1 MTTRRQLLKSKRK
14 LQYKSQFSPG
24 LLNQPHKKGVCMK
37 IFTKSP
43 RKPNS
48 ARRNVAKVRILTN
61 YMLDIHIPG
70 IGHNLKEYSIVLI
83 RGRGGHPTDLP
94 GMKYQLIRGKYDLEP
109 VQTRV
114 SSRSKYGKKKLQQF

>member
-1 MTTRRQLLKSKRK
+1 MTTLRQLLKKKRQ
-14 LQYKSQFSPG
+14 LQYRSKFSPG
-24 LLNQPHKKGVCMK
+24 LLGQPHKRGVCMK

-70 IGHNLKEYSIVLI
+70 IDHNLKEYSIVLI

-109 VQTRV
+109 VVSRI
-114 SSRSKYGKKKLQQF
+114 SSRSKYGKKKLK